1 MLKDALYKVI
11 SLNKQANSIDAT
23 LELNID
29 DPIFS
34 GHFPGQPVLPG
45 ACMLQM
51 VKEVLEQVFEKP
63 IRLKVADQMKFL
75 KMVDPIANKMM
86 ILRMDYVI
94 DGESVLITAIMSAGE
109 EVVFKLKGVFLF
121 IGDSE
126 H

>member
-1 MLKDALYKVI
+1 MLKDSLYKII
-11 SLNKQANSIDAT
+11 SLNQPVNVIDAE

-34 GHFPGQPVLPG
+34 GHFPGRSVLPG

-51 VKEVLEQVFEKP
+51 VKEVLEEVFEKP

-75 KMVDPIANKMM
+75 KMIDPVVNKML
-86 ILRMDYVI
+86 ILRMTYMI
-94 DGESVLITAIMSAGE
+94 DGESILITATMSAVE
-109 EVVFKLKGVFLF
+109 EVVFKLKGTFLF
-121 IGDSE
+121 IKSNN